1 MPTEPEAN
9 AGTPSA
15 HGELLLADKPEE
27 HIVWQRG
34 IEPLLMWVS
43 DNARRICAYGFTEML
58 NNAIDHSEGTRI
70 RYFMDVEQRMIRFT
84 IRDDGIGVFEKIRSR
99 FKLEDH
105 RLAMLELSKG
115 KLTTDSSRHS
125 GQGIFF
131 TSRMFDYFLLGSNGL
146 SFSHTAGA
154 DDWLIET
161 GPFDQPGTV
170 VIMEIQADSRRTTRQ
185 VFDMFADP
193 DIDDYR
199 FSRTHVPLKLAR
211 FGASELVSRSEAK
224 RVLARF
230 EGFREVLLDFD
241 GIESIGQAFADE
253 IFRVFRLA
261 HPEINVIAVRENE
274 PVRQMVDR
282 ARASAGAGGGGRR
295 RAAGDP
301 DRQGVA
307 RRDSGRQGDQGHD
320 PGPGG
325 QKPRAWRSRDLRRG
339 DLQPVR
345 DPVPDRRRAI
355 ALGRPNEG

>member
-193 DIDDYR
+193 DIDDYS

-211 FGASELVSRSEAK
+211 FGTSELVSRSEAK

-282 ARASAGAGGGGRR
+282 ARAQRR
-295 RAAGDP
+295 R
-301 DRQGVA
+301 
-307 RRDSGRQGDQGHD
+307 
-320 PGPGG
+320 
-325 QKPRAWRSRDLRRG
+325 
-339 DLQPVR
+339 
-345 DPVPDRRRAI
+345 RRR
-355 ALGRPNEG
+355 RPSPRPW